1 MSDWLDIAGKVV
13 IVTGGSSGIGRSIVE
28 NLLKQNAQV
37 ANFDVTECRI
47 QHENLLS
54 LKVDVSSK
62 TDIEEGIYKVMK
74 HFKTIDGLVNNA
86 GINIPS
92 LLIDRN
98 HPKSKYELSEQVFDK
113 MIAVN
118 QKSVYLMSQAVGRI
132 LVQKGRTELLCCYKS
147 SDEQFY
153 SFLGKRVRK
162 EECSCGRCCTRDT
175 GRNRFEN
182 TRI

>member
-1 MSDWLDIAGKVV
+1 MPDWLDIAGKVV

-132 LVQKGRTELLCCYKS
+132 LVQKGSGVIVNLS
-147 SDEQFY
+147 SE
-153 SFLGKRVRK
+153 SGLEGS
-162 EECSCGRCCTRDT
+162 EG
-175 GRNRFEN
+175 
-182 TRI
+182 

>member
-98 HPKSKYELSEQVFDK
+98 HPKSKYELSEQVL
-113 MIAVN
+113 I
-118 QKSVYLMSQAVGRI
+118 R
-132 LVQKGRTELLCCYKS
+132 
-147 SDEQFY
+147 
-153 SFLGKRVRK
+153 
-162 EECSCGRCCTRDT
+162 
-175 GRNRFEN
+175 
-182 TRI
+182 